1 MAVDLFDMLVQI
13 LQISPTLANEYAAQG
28 PIYQLFYL
36 FFFPMVFIVLLIYII
51 MRRFSDNRGL
61 SILVGVAVLAFIIL
75 QGWYTFF
82 AYLSRFW
89 ILILVI
95 LGFIWTFFYH
105 KEKKAGEGGKGRT
118 VSTFDRLGQQ
128 LMGRAYRDLTGVT
141 KEIEGKVE
149 RAIEAVK
156 GSSDTVEFSENRTS
170 AEVMLE
176 EYRRSI
182 ELAGTTKGL
191 KNRYPEFEKKL
202 AEAITHA
209 KKKGHVKKM
218 A

>member
-36 FFFPMVFIVLLIYII
+36 FFFPMVFIILLIYII

-89 ILILVI
+89 IAILVI

-105 KEKKAGEGGKGRT
+105 KEKKAAEGGKGRA
-118 VSTFDRLGQQ
+118 VSAFGGLGSQITKRLYSK
-128 LMGRAYRDLTGVT
+128 AVGVE
-141 KEIEGKVE
+141 KELEHEVE
-149 RAIEAVK
+149 RGIKAVESSTTDVSFTEAK
-156 GSSDTVEFSENRTS
+156 AA
-170 AEVMLE
+170 AETALMK
-176 EYRRSI
+176 YRESI
-182 ELAGTTKGL
+182 DIAGTSKFAS
-191 KNRYPEFEKKL
+191 RYNEFEKKL
-202 AEAITHA
+202 NKAIEEQR
-209 KKKGHVKKM
+209 KKLHIKKM